1 MPRISGS
8 LAALTLAAFV
18 AGAGCGGGEK
28 AQQASTQEAAPA
40 APAGKA
46 GHVTVSYYY
55 LPG

>member
-8 LAALTLAAFV
+8 LAALMLAALV
-18 AGAGCGGGEK
+18 AGTGCGGGEK
-28 AQQASTQEAAPA
+28 AQQASPEAAPE